1 MLMNAWNRNMSLRRT
16 TGAACSRR
24 LAAIFIGVAL
34 IAGCAPPEPVFRSTD
49 ITGAEYGRTLTL
61 TDHHGQRHTLADFR
75 GKVVTIF
82 FGYTQCP
89 DVCPTAL
96 SGMSEVMR
104 QLGPDGD
111 RVQVLFVTVDPERDS
126 QTLLSEYVPVFD
138 KRFLGLYGTAEETA
152 AVAKDFRVFYRKSGD
167 VNGHYTIDHSAGT
180 YIFDPTGRLR
190 LYVRHAEDPA
200 VIAADIKALLAGK

>member
-1 MLMNAWNRNMSLRRT
+1 MRFCQFGRFSVSSVLVV
-16 TGAACSRR
+16 
-24 LAAIFIGVAL
+24 LAAAVFLV
-34 IAGCAPPEPVFRSTD
+34 AGCTPSAPTFRSTD
-49 ITGAEYGRTLTL
+49 ITGADYGKTLSL
-61 TDHHGQRHTLADFR
+61 IDHHGQVRTLADFR

-104 QLGPDGD
+104 QLGDDAD
-111 RVQVLFVTVDPERDS
+111 RVQVLFVTVDPERDT
-126 QTLLSEYVPVFD
+126 QALLSEYVPVFD
-138 KRFLGLYGTAEETA
+138 KRFLGLYGSAEKTAE
-152 AVAKDFRVFYRKSGD
+152 VAKDFRVFYRKSGD

-180 YIFDPTGRLR
+180 YVFDPNGKLR

-200 VIAADIKALLAGK
+200 VIAADIKALLSGK